1 MRAILA
7 MIGAMTLLSCQSL
20 LDFETPEQK
29 NQKVE
34 IYTQLGLGYMNQG
47 RLASS
52 LEALEDALR
61 ADPLSS
67 PANYAMALLKIRLGE
82 SMDARYHFDRA
93 LLADPRNV
101 PARNDF
107 GTFLCKNGDLKE
119 GIQQFELAIADP
131 FNMQVY
137 VSQYGLGSCLLAAG
151 DPREARD
158 YFRIALT
165 GQPNNRVILY
175 QSAVASFEL
184 REFLS
189 ARAFLERLFATGWES
204 PEGLLLAVQTETELG
219 ADNLALDYATRLKSN
234 FPSSDESKFLITLIG
249 EISNG

>member
-1 MRAILA
+1 
-7 MIGAMTLLSCQSL
+7 
-20 LDFETPEQK
+20 
-29 NQKVE
+29 
-34 IYTQLGLGYMNQG
+34 
-47 RLASS
+47 
-52 LEALEDALR
+52 
-61 ADPLSS
+61 
-67 PANYAMALLKIRLGE
+67 MALLKIRLGE
-82 SMDARYHFDRA
+82 VKDARYHFDRA
-93 LLADPRNV
+93 LLTDPRNV

-107 GTFLCKNGDLKE
+107 GTFLCENEDLKG
-119 GIQQFELAIADP
+119 GIAQFEMAIADP

-158 YFRIALT
+158 YFRIALI

-189 ARAFLERLFATGWES
+189 ARGFLERLFATGWES

-219 ADNLALDYATRLKSN
+219 ADNLALDYATRLKSS
-234 FPSSDESKFLITLIG
+234 FPSSDESKRLMTLIG
-249 EISNG
+249 EVSNG